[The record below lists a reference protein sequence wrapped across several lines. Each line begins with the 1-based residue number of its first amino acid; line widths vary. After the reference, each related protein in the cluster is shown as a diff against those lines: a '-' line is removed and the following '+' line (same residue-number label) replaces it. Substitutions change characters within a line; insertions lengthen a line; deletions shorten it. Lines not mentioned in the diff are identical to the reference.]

1 MNPAAGESPASLR
14 LQPDC
19 GLALIVEDDR
29 AARAVLTNHLAELGF
44 GLLFAENG
52 AQAIDL
58 LENNSASIAFVKPR
72 LPDMSGSDLVRYI
85 RARSF
90 DVYLPVM
97 MLVSDSDDGGL
108 DECFAAGADDLLLYQ
123 HTRAEID
130 ARIRVMDQ
138 LGELRNLYKNSIHEQ
153 VVARKILSV
162 ALSARSCD
170 VDGMQVFS
178 RSAAIFSGD
187 LVLSA
192 RNPNGGLNILLA
204 DFTGHGL
211 SAAVGVLPVADMF
224 GVMTE
229 KGIRPEVIL
238 RNINTKLYTLLPS
251 GMFMAACMVEINSSL
266 RSASVLNSGMPDIYL
281 LDGNSHR
288 IRQRISSTH
297 IPLGIRDEQDDRF
310 EFVELDIDPGDHF
323 VLCTDG
329 LTDAIDVSGT
339 MFGTER
345 LERLLEDHAGADVF
359 QAIVEEFNQRTA
371 NRTLSDDVTLVALLC
386 GDNLAQHDRND
397 PVKQLA
403 TSRDRGG
410 WRTIDSSPVVLV
422 VDDEELNLELISE
435 YLRETEIQPV
445 VVESGEQAMDAL
457 RDSPDL
463 FSAGLLDRMLP
474 GLDGLQVLS
483 QIKSDQR
490 LSMLPVIMQTAS
502 DSKQSMLEGLQA
514 GAYYYLTKPYDRQTL
529 LAIVRTAVNDY
540 RSYRKLQEN
549 VKQTATT
556 LKMMNRGRFTFR
568 TLEEGRSLAAL
579 LAHVCDNPDHVVLGL
594 TELMVNAV
602 EHGNLGI
609 GYEEKSRLNAA
620 GDWEA
625 EIVSRLNRPE
635 HANKQVIVEFE
646 RDENTVVFAILDE
659 GDGFEWQR
667 YIEISPDRA
676 LDSHG
681 RGIAVANSVSFD
693 RIEYRGNGNQ
703 VCVTVV
709 NQERT

>member
-1 MNPAAGESPASLR
+1 MNLAAGESPASLR
-14 LQPDC
+14 TPSDR
-19 GLALIVEDDR
+19 GLALIVEDDG
-29 AARAVLTNHLAELGF
+29 AARAELENHLTEIGF
-44 GLLFAENG
+44 SLLVADSG

-58 LENNSASIAFVKPR
+58 IENNKVCIVFVKAH
-72 LPDMSGSDLVRYI
+72 LPDMRCSDLVRYI
-85 RARSF
+85 RARPS
-90 DVYLPVM
+90 DAYLPVM
-97 MLVSDSDDGGL
+97 MLVSGSIDSEL
-108 DECFAAGADDLLLYQ
+108 NECIAAGADDFLKYQ

-130 ARIRVMDQ
+130 ARITVTDQ
-138 LGELRNLYKNSIHEQ
+138 VGELRNLYKNSIHEQ
-153 VVARKILSV
+153 VVARQILSV

-192 RNPNGGLNILLA
+192 RTPSGGLNILLA

-229 KGIRPEVIL
+229 KGIHPEIIL
-238 RNINTKLYTLLPS
+238 KNINNKLYTLLPR

-266 RSASVLNSGMPDIYL
+266 RSASVLNSGMPDVYL
-281 LDGNSHR
+281 LDGNSHKIKR
-288 IRQRISSTH
+288 RVSSTH
-297 IPLGIRDEQDDRF
+297 IPLGIHDNIDERL
-310 EFVELDIDPGDHF
+310 EFVELDIEPGDHF
-323 VLCTDG
+323 VLHSDG
-329 LTDAIDVSGT
+329 LTDALGASGK
-339 MFGTER
+339 MFGADR
-345 LERLLEDHAGADVF
+345 LERIIEDPASADLCP
-359 QAIVEEFNQRTA
+359 AIVSAFDQYCD
-371 NRTLSDDVTLVALLC
+371 NRELSDDVTLVTLMC
-386 GDNLAQHDRND
+386 GENLAQHHTGDPAELVLASRN
-397 PVKQLA
+397 
-403 TSRDRGG
+403 TGS

-435 YLRETEIQPV
+435 YLRETEIQTFA
-445 VVESGEQAMDAL
+445 VESGEQAMDLL
-457 RDSPDL
+457 RCSPDL
-463 FSAGLLDRMLP
+463 FSAVLLDRMLP
-474 GLDGLQVLS
+474 GLDGLQVLN
-483 QIKSDQR
+483 QIKSDQQ

-540 RSYRKLQEN
+540 RTYRQLQEN

-556 LKMMNRGRFTFR
+556 LKMMNRGRFTYR

-579 LAHVCDNPDHVVLGL
+579 LAHVCDDPDHVVLGL

-609 GYEEKSRLNAA
+609 GYDEKSRLNAC
-620 GDWEA
+620 GGWEA

-635 HANKQVIVEFE
+635 HTNKRVIVEFE
-646 RDENTVVFAILDE
+646 RSENTVVFAILDE
-659 GDGFEWQR
+659 GDGFEWQK

-693 RIEYRGNGNQ
+693 RIEYQGSGNQ

-709 NQERT
+709 NQEKT